1 METAFHLSAG
11 DVGDWRAALA
21 NVVNF
26 LDDDEVDAEPV
37 LVTNGHA
44 AYAVVAASPVA
55 DGIRDLL
62 SDGAAVCVCRY
73 SLASRDID
81 PQALIDGVDI
91 VSSGV
96 GEVTRRQAAG
106 AAYVK
111 LP

>member
-11 DVGDWRAALA
+11 DVSDWRAALA

-26 LDDDEVDAEPV
+26 LDDDQVDADPV
-37 LVTNGHA
+37 LVTNGNA
-44 AYAVVAASPVA
+44 AYAVLESSPVA
-55 DGIRDLL
+55 DGVRDLL
-62 SDGAAVCVCRY
+62 TDGAEVCVCEY
-73 SLASRDID
+73 SLASRDLD
-81 PQALIDGVDI
+81 PDDLIAGVEI

-96 GEVTRRQAAG
+96 GEVTRRQADG